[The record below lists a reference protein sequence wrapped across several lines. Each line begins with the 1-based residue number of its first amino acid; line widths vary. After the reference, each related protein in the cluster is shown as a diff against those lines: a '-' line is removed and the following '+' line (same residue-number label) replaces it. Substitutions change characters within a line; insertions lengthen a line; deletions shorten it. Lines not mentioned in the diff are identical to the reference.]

1 MANFSETSSSINF
14 LVDQKSKMNLLILVI
29 FTQSFVSARFNRRA
43 ALLKYHHDSKD
54 ATTSAPDAEQPAS
67 ESAEEQPNTSDN
79 QSDLR
84 WKRIRAAAIKRR
96 QQTSDKRRQHMLNLI
111 SQSHVDNSKY
121 QALLQTLLKE
131 ENKRRQIKK
140 NLHYALYSMNLI

>member
-1 MANFSETSSSINF
+1 
-14 LVDQKSKMNLLILVI
+14 MNLLILVI
-29 FTQSFVSARFNRRA
+29 FTQSVVFARFNRRA
-43 ALLKYHHDSKD
+43 ALLKYHQDSKD
-54 ATTSAPDAEQPAS
+54 ATTTSTDDEQPAS
-67 ESAEEQPNTSDN
+67 ESAEEQPDTIATNE
-79 QSDLR
+79 SDLR